1 MEEGSR
7 NVRLGTPIALMV
19 EEGQDWKQVEIPPPD
34 AKDTGS
40 ASPVVPVA
48 APSSPP
54 PPKPVTSGLWVSANL
69 TVLHWRYFS
78 SSQPPH
84 TKFYYI
90 KLGANVCTAGAVLA
104 LTSDLMQIQQH
115 KNIQSW
121 NIKTCWIRCEQRK
134 IMRSHFRMC
143 DILSASIY
151 TWNTPVE
158 RKGVA
163 TEQTWPLLC
172 KHFTRSPSKTFRFAQ
187 FASKFVQ
194 STHQQK
200 IIQCKL

>member
-1 MEEGSR
+1 MRKIQVQLPQLCLLLHPLPHLHQNQSH
-7 NVRLGTPIALMV
+7 
-19 EEGQDWKQVEIPPPD
+19 QDCECRQTWP
-34 AKDTGS
+34 
-40 ASPVVPVA
+40 
-48 APSSPP
+48 
-54 PPKPVTSGLWVSANL
+54 
-69 TVLHWRYFS
+69 HFS